1 MKRGLTWRVDKMSDY
16 GKNKDGFALQGRTVF
31 QGIVIDIE
39 NKAGSF
45 RTWYDPFGKEKGSTY
60 MNWDYGYARG
70 TNAVDGDE
78 VDVYIGPHKS
88 SDRVFVVRQMKKP
101 GFKEFDEHKVMLG
114 FDNAGEAE
122 HAYKLQYDDP
132 RFFGGL
138 TEISIEDF
146 KDKLAS
152 NSEYFTKSSLIL
164 HTNSARIG
172 TMSCFSSSKDVNHM
186 SKNREATEILTRF
199 SADAQQKNGELK
211 KALTAAMVS
220 GFAKQKAKEEQ
231 YRADLREEQPAIG
244 TNRRMDNHEPPPIP
258 VRRVNVYPQVWTLQ
272 PAVVPETKV
281 PYKTGGSLDETAP
294 EYRKR

>member
-1 MKRGLTWRVDKMSDY
+1 MSDY

-39 NKAGSF
+39 NKAGTF
-45 RTWYDPFGKEKGSTY
+45 RTWYDPFGNEKGSTF
-60 MNWDYGYARG
+60 MNWDYGYAKG
-70 TNAVDGDE
+70 TSTVDGDE
-78 VDVYIGPHKS
+78 VDVYIGPHKG

-101 GFKEFDEHKVMLG
+101 SFKEFDEYKVMLG

-146 KDKLAS
+146 KDKLGS
-152 NSEYFTKSSLIL
+152 NSVYFAKSLLIL
-164 HTNSARIG
+164 HTNSARLG
-172 TMSCFSSSKDVNHM
+172 TTSCFSSSKDVNHM
-186 SKNREATEILTRF
+186 SKNREATDILKKF
-199 SADAQQKNGELK
+199 SASARESNTEIK

-220 GFAKQKAKEEQ
+220 GFAKQKTMEDQ
-231 YRADLREEQPAIG
+231 YRADLREEQPAFG
-244 TNRRMDNHEPPPIP
+244 TNRRIDNHEPPPVP
-258 VRRVNVYPQVWTLQ
+258 VRRVNMYPSVWTLK
-272 PAVVPETKV
+272 PAEVPEPKLS
-281 PYKTGGSLDETAP
+281 YKPGVSLDETAP